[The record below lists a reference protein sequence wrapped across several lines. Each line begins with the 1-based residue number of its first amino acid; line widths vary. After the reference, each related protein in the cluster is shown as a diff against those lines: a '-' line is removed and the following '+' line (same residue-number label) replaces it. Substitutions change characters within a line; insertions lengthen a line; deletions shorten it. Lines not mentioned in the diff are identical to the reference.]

1 MRNNLFTL
9 ALLAALTVGGSA
21 NAAWQLNGKSMNGK
35 SMNGKS
41 MNGTALAAES
51 FQVAGAQ
58 VIDGRLVVAE

>member
-35 SMNGKS
+35 SMNG
-41 MNGTALAAES
+41 TALAAES